1 MGQHRQ
7 LHQRLNPMTFDRILA
22 MDTSSRVQTLALV
35 QGDTLLARRHH
46 VANTNHASTL
56 LHNIS
61 DMLSQHDMTIH
72 DLDLIA
78 CGIGPGSFTGLR
90 VGLANAKGIALA
102 TGAGLVGVS
111 SLEAMARPV
120 WSATQSTVV
129 ALADARRNEAYVAT
143 YDSNF
148 VQLHDARAMSPGDAV
163 KHIQELCSTGDVA
176 IVGSAL
182 TVYAEAFQD
191 IPNVRSFGEGWD
203 CPSPFS
209 LALIGRAQALKT
221 GATSWSLLEPNYIR
235 PSDAEITRP
244 VV

>member
-1 MGQHRQ
+1 
-7 LHQRLNPMTFDRILA
+7 MTFNRILA
-22 MDTSSRVQTLALV
+22 IDTSSLVQTLALV
-35 QGDTLLARRHH
+35 EGETLLARRHH
-46 VANTNHASTL
+46 VAKSNHASTL

-61 DMLSQHDMTIH
+61 DMLNQHDMTIR
-72 DLDLIA
+72 DLNLIV

-120 WSATQSTVV
+120 WAATRSTVV

-148 VQLHDARAMSPGDAV
+148 TRCHADRAMAPEDAV
-163 KHIQELCSTGDVA
+163 KHIQELAAKGDVA

-182 TVYAEAFQD
+182 RAYPHAFQD
-191 IPNVRSFGEGWD
+191 LGDVRAFGEGWD

-209 LALIGRAQALKT
+209 LALIGRAQALEH
-221 GATSWSLLEPNYIR
+221 GADAWSLLEPNYIR

-244 VV
+244 AV